1 MSATPT
7 LNSGVPTA
15 FSFSLPAWVPG
26 FLAAYPLPPSGRLA
40 SDSDKMRFV
49 LALCRKHVEEKTG
62 GPFSAALFD
71 RTTHALV
78 AVGLNLVVPA
88 SAATLHAEVVAFN
101 LGGAAVG
108 SFDLAHGGRS
118 VELVSSTEPCAMCG
132 GATAWSGVSRLVC
145 GARDADARAAGF
157 DEGHK
162 PEDWRAGLEKRGV
175 EVAVDV
181 CRDEAAEVLRAYV
194 AGDGVVYNAGKIAD
208 MDLGAGA
215 Q

>member
-1 MSATPT
+1 MAATASVHK
-7 LNSGVPTA
+7 NVPTS
-15 FSFSLPAWVPG
+15 FSFDLPAWVPS
-26 FLAAYPLPPSGRLA
+26 FLSSYPTETLS
-40 SDSDKMRFV
+40 SDEEKMRFV

-62 GPFSAALFD
+62 GPFSAALFE
-71 RTTHALV
+71 RGSNRLL

-88 SAATLHAEVVAFN
+88 SSATLHAEIVAFN
-101 LGGAAVG
+101 LGGRAVG
-108 SFDLAHGGRS
+108 SFDLASGGHN

-132 GATAWSGVSRLVC
+132 GATAWSGVTRLVC

-162 PEDWRAGLEKRGV
+162 PKDWREGLVKRGV

-181 CRDEAAEVLRAYV
+181 CRDEAAAVLMAYID
-194 AGDGVVYNAGKIAD
+194 GDGVVYNAGTIAD
-208 MDLGAGA
+208 MDGALPPSLA